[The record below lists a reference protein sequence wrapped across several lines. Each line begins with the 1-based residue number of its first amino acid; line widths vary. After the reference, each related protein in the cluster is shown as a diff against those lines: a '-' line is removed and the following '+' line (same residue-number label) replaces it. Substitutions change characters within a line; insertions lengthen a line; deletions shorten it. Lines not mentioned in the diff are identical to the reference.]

1 MTETPATHSS
11 RAPRVVTAFNPLMR
25 RLMSAGMP
33 AGPNVLLTVTGRR
46 TGLARTFPVALMEV
60 GDRMFVQSPYGE
72 VDWVRNLRVAGRAT
86 LTRHH
91 RQTPVATVELTPQ
104 AGGPV
109 LRQAPTPYRRNLLV
123 ARFARLFVPLA
134 ADASLED
141 HIRHVEGHPMFE
153 LVPSPE
159 RHR

>member
-1 MTETPATHSS
+1 MTEIPATRPS

-46 TGLARTFPVALMEV
+46 TGLARTFPVALIEV

-86 LTRHH
+86 LSRHH
-91 RQTPVATVELTPQ
+91 RETPVDAVELTPQ

-109 LRQAPTPYRRNLLV
+109 LAGGAGAVPQEPPRRPLRADLRAPG
-123 ARFARLFVPLA
+123 
-134 ADASLED
+134 S
-141 HIRHVEGHPMFE
+141 
-153 LVPSPE
+153 
-159 RHR
+159 